1 MQNVQTGAAVSTE
14 VAEDLV
20 CQSTAEDLVCQST
33 AEEDDPVAPS
43 TVSLANVQPEGKFYH
58 SYTQRPAAISEH
70 LYILLHCICLSI
82 IYIYLLACIYSF
94 CVGSISPVTPFKHLS
109 PTSFSVGANLSLSP
123 NTTISYDHLELP
135 STLTAWKMQIE
146 GTSVTIY
153 RVLTQG
159 IPEGYPT
166 IYITHV
172 LAFAGHQW
180 YFWVHNKPLL
190 MTSGAGLLPPAAP
203 LLEFPP
209 DCTTASV
216 ARLLHSIEKLR
227 VCQGAGIPP
236 VDASKVPHAFV
247 DIVPTPIMEADV
259 RMQTFRDDQCTLLV
273 PTSMLRCQ
281 DCTRLKERQ
290 RQKAL
295 RESQQGETSG
305 SSCFTANA
313 YLSTPKKLQ
322 KLAILAVN
330 QKDSRRKI
338 NTLTA
343 RIEAMCQKDGILV
356 DSELHQDLVAIVG
369 ESQQTLPDGSFRK
382 LFWEQQVKALQNKD
396 PRQRRWHPLII
407 KWCLN
412 LKMMSSSAYHSM
424 RTSGMLVLP
433 SERTLR
439 DYANAIKGGEGF
451 SIDVIRQLFDEAR
464 NGQNEIPYHRR

>member
-1 MQNVQTGAAVSTE
+1 MYAIYILYLYTHRKKMPQFKPSWTKRKKGGHRSAAKVQNVQTGAAVSTE

-33 AEEDDPVAPS
+33 AEDLVCQSTAEDLVCQSTAEDLVCQSTAEEDDPVAPS
-43 TVSLANVQPEGKFYH
+43 TVSLPNVQPEGKFYH

-109 PTSFSVGANLSLSP
+109 PASFSVGANLSLSP
-123 NTTISYDHLELP
+123 NTTISYDHLEFP

-203 LLEFPP
+203 LLEFPA

-216 ARLLHSIEKLR
+216 A
-227 VCQGAGIPP
+227 
-236 VDASKVPHAFV
+236 
-247 DIVPTPIMEADV
+247 
-259 RMQTFRDDQCTLLV
+259 
-273 PTSMLRCQ
+273 
-281 DCTRLKERQ
+281 
-290 RQKAL
+290 
-295 RESQQGETSG
+295 
-305 SSCFTANA
+305 
-313 YLSTPKKLQ
+313 
-322 KLAILAVN
+322 
-330 QKDSRRKI
+330 
-338 NTLTA
+338 
-343 RIEAMCQKDGILV
+343 
-356 DSELHQDLVAIVG
+356 
-369 ESQQTLPDGSFRK
+369 
-382 LFWEQQVKALQNKD
+382 
-396 PRQRRWHPLII
+396 
-407 KWCLN
+407 
-412 LKMMSSSAYHSM
+412 
-424 RTSGMLVLP
+424 
-433 SERTLR
+433 
-439 DYANAIKGGEGF
+439 
-451 SIDVIRQLFDEAR
+451 
-464 NGQNEIPYHRR
+464 